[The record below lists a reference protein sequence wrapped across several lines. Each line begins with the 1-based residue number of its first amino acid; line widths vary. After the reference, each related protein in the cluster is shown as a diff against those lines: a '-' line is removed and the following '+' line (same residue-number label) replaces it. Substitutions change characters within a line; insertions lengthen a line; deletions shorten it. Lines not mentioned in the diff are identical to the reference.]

1 MRGGDLMSMV
11 HFLLAK
17 LPPRETVGATRI
29 VHRRQQGTHPRSL
42 QAKSRLRILMIALL
56 IAYGVISGKLIVLG
70 LRAEPEISGISR
82 APQITASRP
91 EIVDRNG
98 QLLATDIR
106 TVSLFAEP
114 MKIVD
119 ADEAVEKLTTV
130 FPDLDRRGVYEKL
143 TNKRSHFAWLQ
154 RQLSPKQQSQVLDLG
169 IPALGFRPEVRRFYP
184 GGRTAAHILGYV
196 DIDNRGVS
204 GMEKYLDQQ
213 GLSDLASTGLL
224 DEKSLEPL
232 KLSIDLRV
240 QNIVH
245 DVVVDAL
252 TRYES
257 KAAGAVILDIRT
269 GEASQWHPRPT
280 SIPTTLKPLAAMAG

>member
-130 FPDLDRRGVYEKL
+130 FPDLDRKGVYEKL